1 MLSVALV
8 REENGVQKPVYFT
21 SRALRGVEE
30 RYPQMEMLTFA
41 LVIMARKLKPY
52 FQAHIMVVLMDK
64 PLYKAMS
71 SPEAAG

>member
-41 LVIMARKLKPY
+41 LVIMAQKLKPY
-52 FQAHIMVVLMDK
+52 F
-64 PLYKAMS
+64 
-71 SPEAAG
+71 